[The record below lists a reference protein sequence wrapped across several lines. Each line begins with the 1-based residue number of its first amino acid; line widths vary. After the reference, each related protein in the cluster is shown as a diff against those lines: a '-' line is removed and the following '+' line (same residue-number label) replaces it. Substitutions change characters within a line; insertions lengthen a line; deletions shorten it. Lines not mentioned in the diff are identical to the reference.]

1 MPQNNNHTLS
11 PFQGYALTQYGQPT
25 YEWNAQMINRNCTI
39 PLTYH
44 FDGRKG
50 QNLIANSYTAPIDV
64 TKMRPEDFQMID
76 GQSEYYDITQT
87 LYLYNS
93 GSWNAWHEQDSLG
106 QGIWSDGDNT
116 TPGQYYAIPV
126 LAVAEGYIPERPT
139 IAPMQGIYVRVRAK
153 KTGGNTHVG
162 NIIFDYD
169 SIVMGEGHNMHR
181 PMRAPKKSDITSIPS
196 ENFRR
201 LRIVATSEHSGA
213 DRLYIIQDDINTR
226 NYDNGYDAP
235 NQATQGIVNIYTY
248 ESGGKME
255 VSCANN
261 IDSTYIGFMAGEDR
275 TYTLHFNT
283 IVGET
288 LCLQDLTN
296 GEKINI
302 VEGGTYTF
310 EAEPQSTNN
319 QRFLLLAPQGIK
331 SDIDEIDS
339 VNIWYS
345 NRTLYITNAADNST
359 LQLYD
364 VSGHQIF
371 STTIHHT
378 PYTVDLTHLNEGVY
392 MARVN
397 NQVYKF
403 VCK

>member
-1 MPQNNNHTLS
+1 MRAPQT
-11 PFQGYALTQYGQPT
+11 T
-25 YEWNAQMINRNCTI
+25 
-39 PLTYH
+39 
-44 FDGRKG
+44 D
-50 QNLIANSYTAPIDV
+50 QNTSDDLFRRVRIVANS
-64 TKMRPEDFQMID
+64 
-76 GQSEYYDITQT
+76 S
-87 LYLYNS
+87 NS
-93 GSWNAWHEQDSLG
+93 GS
-106 QGIWSDGDNT
+106 
-116 TPGQYYAIPV
+116 
-126 LAVAEGYIPERPT
+126 
-139 IAPMQGIYVRVRAK
+139 
-153 KTGGNTHVG
+153 
-162 NIIFDYD
+162 
-169 SIVMGEGHNMHR
+169 
-181 PMRAPKKSDITSIPS
+181 
-196 ENFRR
+196 
-201 LRIVATSEHSGA
+201 
-213 DRLYIIQDDINTR
+213 DRLYIIQAHNTTR

-378 PYTVDLTHLNEGVY
+378 PYTVDLTHLTEGVY